1 MKLLVVTV
9 AAVALLGAAK
19 PPALSF
25 GGWSMQTSDVVTNVM
40 TGDFTLPAHVSMQ
53 RSDGSTV
60 DADRAS
66 GNFKRRTIDLNGHVV
81 LHDNGGAL
89 GKRVGVN
96 AGKKP
101 KPATMDC
108 NRLQIDEIANLY
120 VATGAVK
127 YKQGTSVMNA
137 DKVVLDNG
145 KHKVH
150 LSGHVKVSQ

>member
-1 MKLLVVTV
+1 MT
-9 AAVALLGAAK
+9 
-19 PPALSF
+19 F
-25 GGWSMQTSDVVTNVM
+25 GGWSMQTTDVLTNVV
-40 TGDFTLPAHVSMQ
+40 TGDFTLPQHVSLV
-53 RSDGSTV
+53 RADGSTV
-60 DADRAS
+60 DADNAS
-66 GNFKRRTIDLNGHVV
+66 GNFRRKTIDLHGHVV

-96 AGKKP
+96 AGKTP

-108 NRLQIDEIANLY
+108 NRLQIDEIGNVY
-120 VATGAVK
+120 VATGEVK
-127 YKQGTSVMNA
+127 YTQGTSVMNA

>member
-1 MKLLVVTV
+1 MRRI
-9 AAVALLGAAK
+9 AAVATAVVLLGAAK
-19 PPALSF
+19 PPSLQFA
-25 GGWSMQTSDVVTNVM
+25 GWSMQTSDVITNVE
-40 TGDFTLPAHVSMQ
+40 TGDFTLPQHVSLT
-53 RSDGSTV
+53 RADGSTV
-60 DADRAS
+60 VADRAS
-66 GNFKRRTIDLNGHVV
+66 GNFKRKRIDLNGHVV

-108 NRLQIDEIANLY
+108 NRLQIDEVENLY
-120 VATGAVK
+120 VATGSVK
-127 YKQGTSVMNA
+127 YSQGNSTMNA